1 MGGVGGTLTDTPTTN
16 TQTRISAVL
25 QGCGE
30 IAVALDNAGRVTHL
44 RWPGTGAMSSMSPA
58 GSTHCARWCCRTQ

>member
-30 IAVALDNAGRVTHL
+30 IAVVLDNVGRVTHL
-44 RWPGTGAMSSMSPA
+44 R
-58 GSTHCARWCCRTQ
+58 